1 MELSRL
7 VRDYLIHVSM
17 VNAFAGCYRKL
28 AILRQ
33 VTNAL
38 MEAVDVE
45 ELHVVLEIVI
55 LVLMGHVVVGPS
67 LEYLVRHPCV
77 VSMEFALMFHAI
89 LDRVFPQLQVIT
101 VRAVFANAEV
111 IYHVMETLRHV

>member
-1 MELSRL
+1 MTEWSACQVLIIVKTENASAELCRL
-7 VRDYLIHVSM
+7 VWDYLIHVSM
-17 VNAFAGCYRKL
+17 VNAFAGCHRKL

-45 ELHVVLEIVI
+45 DLHVVLEIVI

-67 LEYLVRHPCV
+67 
-77 VSMEFALMFHAI
+77 
-89 LDRVFPQLQVIT
+89 
-101 VRAVFANAEV
+101 
-111 IYHVMETLRHV
+111 